1 MIKPTSKRKKA
12 TSAVSSDSTPTDD
25 LVEEDI
31 FLEENPGSAT
41 INVTAVEVPELTEQ
55 EISDRLHLERKVER
69 AFFEAGKALAQ
80 LRDRRLYRSTH
91 RTFEEYCRDRFGYTH
106 RRVNYL
112 IAGSVV
118 FDNIATGTNCS
129 QNEEVDGMG
138 TNCSQNEEVNK
149 TGTNC
154 SQNEEVDK
162 NQPNPSRILPTNEGQ
177 VRPLAKLEPQQQV
190 KIWQRA
196 VQEAGGKVPSARIV
210 TDVVQKI
217 MERTRIPNTYQIGEV
232 CQILVKDNPDLRGK
246 GGCWCIVEAV
256 HDFSCTVR
264 LWDGELTV
272 GLKYLKSYD
281 YLPQECKQ
289 MQIISD
295 RVNRVYSS
303 GLEESV
309 QKFLESL
316 GKLNRAYL
324 TAVEDKILNL
334 LESGYGEKTSF

>member
-1 MIKPTSKRKKA
+1 MRK
-12 TSAVSSDSTPTDD
+12 
-25 LVEEDI
+25 
-31 FLEENPGSAT
+31 NYGSQ
-41 INVTAVEVPELTEQ
+41 PRRGLTEQ
-55 EISDRLHLERKVER
+55 EISDRLNLERKVER

-118 FDNIATGTNCS
+118 FDNIVTGTNCSQNEGVDETGTNCS
-129 QNEEVDGMG
+129 QNEEAD
-138 TNCSQNEEVNK
+138 K
-149 TGTNC
+149 TRL
-154 SQNEEVDK
+154 
-162 NQPNPSRILPTNEGQ
+162 NPSRILPTNEGQ
-177 VRPLAKLEPQQQV
+177 VRPLAPLEPQQQV
-190 KIWQRA
+190 KVWQRA

-217 MERTRIPNTYQIGEV
+217 IEPTRIPNTYQTGEV

-246 GGCWCIVEAV
+246 GGCWCIVVAV

-295 RVNRVYSS
+295 RMTRLRQNEN
-303 GLEESV
+303 LEEAGRAV
-309 QKFLESL
+309 LKYL
-316 GKLNRAYL
+316 GELKRPYL
-324 TAVEDKILNL
+324 TQVEQKL
-334 LESGYGEKTSF
+334 LSLIELECEMEG